1 MAKRKEGHAVREQ
14 VIFRKTKYRRGLLAD
29 YSGQFP
35 TFYRFCRPL
44 IECLLLFLC
53 LMKEKF
59 IVGQYLHL
67 EIGGKHD
74 EVIGKYAGP
83 AQPIDL
89 TSPGVSYIQE
99 DSEG

>member
-1 MAKRKEGHAVREQ
+1 
-14 VIFRKTKYRRGLLAD
+14 
-29 YSGQFP
+29 
-35 TFYRFCRPL
+35 
-44 IECLLLFLC
+44 
-53 LMKEKF
+53 MKEKF